1 MNTKDIKDDS
11 FRAAVE
17 AIDAGDVGLLRQLLE
32 VDASLVVRRLD
43 SPAEGY
49 FARPYLLWFVADN
62 PIRMERLP
70 ANIVEV
76 AEVILVAMR
85 VAGRSIDGGLDASL
99 RDVPSGR
106 SFGDP
111 EYSHIVGY
119 ALGLVCTGR
128 IPKECGVQIPL
139 MELLVRYGAKV
150 EGSVL
155 GAIGQHNFEAA
166 RWLLAHGSRYDVGT
180 AVGLDD
186 FEGASRLAVGATG
199 PQLYV
204 ALTVAAFFGRSLM
217 IELLLSAGAEVNG
230 SGTADDFG
238 GFHSHASPLH
248 QAVSSGSLEAVRLL
262 VEAGA
267 NLGAT
272 DKAYQGTPLGWAEY
286 MGREESGSEEER
298 KRFRAIERYLI
309 AKSRKL

>member
-1 MNTKDIKDDS
+1 MNTGDITDEL

-17 AIDAGDVGLLRQLLE
+17 AVDRGDVPLLRGLLAT
-32 VDASLVVRRLD
+32 DPSLVVRRLD

-62 PIRMERLP
+62 PIRQKQLP
-70 ANIVEV
+70 PNIVEV
-76 AEVILVAMR
+76 AETIVLALR
-85 VAGRSIDGGLDASL
+85 AFADHSADGSADHLTDLSV
-99 RDVPSGR
+99 D
-106 SFGDP
+106 DP
-111 EYSHIVGY
+111 EYLHILGY

-128 IPKECGVQIPL
+128 IPRECGVQIPL

-155 GAIGQHNFEAA
+155 GAIGQRNFDAA

-186 FEGASRLAVGATG
+186 PAGVLRLAVGSTAS
-199 PQLYV
+199 QLYV
-204 ALTVAAFFGRSLM
+204 ALTVAAFFGKASM
-217 IELLLSAGAEVNG
+217 ISLLLAAGADVNG
-230 SGTADDFG
+230 HGESGDFG

-248 QAVSSGSLEAVRLL
+248 QAVYSGSLEAVKLL

-267 NLGAT
+267 DLTAM
-272 DKAYQGTPLGWAEY
+272 DAAYLGTPLGWARY
-286 MGREESGSEEER
+286 MRQEEASTEEE
-298 KRFRAIERYLI
+298 KLRFGAIEEYLHG
-309 AKSRKL
+309 KEN